1 MGQKRS
7 SRPFRLSARLISSI
21 SIGFQWGLIMRLSIS
36 IAACII
42 LVSTSQ
48 LALARITKIK
58 ITRIESPTFD
68 GRAFGS
74 VGPYEKLVGH
84 IEGELDPAD
93 PHNSV
98 ITDVAFAPRNTQGK
112 VEYATDVMILRP
124 IDRSKGN
131 HKIWYELTNRGSMS
145 AFPRYNDAA
154 SGGNDP
160 TRAADAGN
168 GFLMKEGYSILI
180 SGWDTTARPG
190 GNRFTMKA
198 PIAVN
203 RDGSPIIGPAMEE
216 FVIDDDR
223 TTIGALTYPAAT
235 LDKSRATLTM
245 RVRYE
250 DQPTV
255 ISVDKW
261 DYADEAG
268 TAIKLAGGRT
278 PFQQGTLYEFVY
290 QAKNPVVSGTGFA
303 AIRDLASFLR
313 TAQNDDDGNANPL
326 NGEASAIYA
335 ACVSQPCRTMHD
347 FVSLGFNEDESGKKT
362 IDGVVNWIGGATG
375 IYMNFRFAQPFR
387 THRQHIGRWFPEF
400 QEPFT
405 NQVRLDPVTHKTVG
419 RLARCAV
426 TETCPKIFEVNSA
439 NEYWAKNMAVA
450 HVDQAG
456 LDLSDEPANA
466 RSYFMASLPH
476 LAGFAVTGRGI
487 CQQNRNPLVANAVLR
502 ALLVAMDQWVTKGA
516 EPPASRLPR
525 VADGTLVPPLPQT
538 AQGFPIIPGVRY
550 NGRMHTGDLFDF
562 GPKFDE
568 GLLTVLPPRSL
579 GTPYSTLV
587 PRTDADGNDIA
598 GVRLPDVAVPIA
610 TYTGWNLRAVPAGG
624 DDGCD
629 HFGQQIPFTRTKA
642 ERIASG
648 DPRPS
653 LEERYMSHAEY
664 VAEVTSAVNGL
675 VHGRLLLDEDAQRLV
690 AAAQMASVP

>member
-1 MGQKRS
+1 MK
-7 SRPFRLSARLISSI
+7 
-21 SIGFQWGLIMRLSIS
+21 
-36 IAACII
+36 
-42 LVSTSQ
+42 
-48 LALARITKIK
+48 LALALGAAAIAATVHTAEARVSKIK
-58 ITRIESPTFD
+58 IIRTESPTFE
-68 GRAFGS
+68 GRSFGDI
-74 VGPYEKLVGH
+74 GKYEKLVGRVV
-84 IEGELDPAD
+84 GELDPTDRRNA
-93 PHNSV
+93 V
-98 ITDVAFAPRNTQGK
+98 ITDISLAPRNARGK
-112 VEYATDVMILRP
+112 VEYETDIMILRP

-131 HKIWYELTNRGSMS
+131 HKVWYELTNRGSIVS
-145 AFPRYNDAA
+145 FPQFNDSYADRREEAVA
-154 SGGNDP
+154 SSGDNDP
-160 TRAADAGN
+160 TKAADAGN

-216 FVIDDDR
+216 FVINDDR

-290 QAKNPVVSGTGFA
+290 QAKNPVVSDTGFA

-326 NGEASAIYA
+326 NGEATAIYT

-362 IDGVVNWIGGATG
+362 IDGIVNWIGGATG

-419 RLARCAV
+419 RLARCAL

-476 LAGFAVTGRGI
+476 LGGFGVTGRGI

-538 AQGFPIIPGVRY
+538 GQGFPKIPTVKY
-550 NGRMHTGDLFDF
+550 NGRMHTGDLFDY
-562 GPKFDE
+562 GAQFDE
-568 GLLTVLPPRSL
+568 GILTILPPRL
-579 GTPYSTLV
+579 VGTPYPALV
-587 PRTDADGNDIA
+587 PKTDPDGNDIA
-598 GVRLPDVAVPIA
+598 GIRLPEVAVPLA
-610 TYTGWNLRAVPAGG
+610 TYTGWNLRAVPVGG

-629 HFGQQIPFTRTKA
+629 HLGQQIDFAKTKA
-642 ERIASG
+642 ERIIAG
-648 DPRPS
+648 DPRLS
-653 LEERYMSHAEY
+653 LEERYPSHGDY
-664 VAEVTSAVNGL
+664 VQAIVSAATGL
-675 VHGRLLLDEDAQRLV
+675 ARERLLLSEDVQRYV
-690 AAAQMASVP
+690 AAAQAASVP